1 MARAIGVRH
10 RYPQDFR
17 YLMLNGTRSDRAR
30 ARPGQ
35 DYVNIFDYVRHA

>member
-1 MARAIGVRH
+1 MARGIGVRH

-30 ARPGQ
+30 APPGQ
-35 DYVNIFDYVRHA
+35 DWLSLYDYVRHA